1 MSRHRNLKQ
10 FIEDEDEYDDFDPMD
25 DDEASEDFYIAEV
38 IGRYKK
44 LPREKILKAL
54 DDCDWDIGETVKL
67 LKQREGQGKGPGPGK
82 VGVKGKGLE
91 TKAVESPLP
100 VVGKGLSK
108 VEVEMKREKSAEEVK
123 SQPEESRN
131 YEVLNKD
138 YPDIYPAYTPR
149 PGKSKINLVVIGHVD
164 AGKSTLMGHLLHLLG
179 YIDKKTIAKYEKD
192 SKSIGKDSFH
202 FAWVLDA
209 SEEERTRGVTIDV
222 GCSYFSTPSK
232 SVTLLDAPGHKDF
245 IPNMISGAAQ
255 ADAAILVIDS
265 GIGEF
270 ESGFEGVGNFH
281 GQTKEHSHLARALGI
296 TYLIVAVNKLDVINW
311 DQARFIQIKSLLEP
325 FLKKSGFKDV
335 FFIPISG
342 LNGDNLTT
350 KSGSSLLNWYTGASL
365 VDLIDQIPLP
375 GRTYTKPLRMCIMD
389 SYKLSHGN
397 IIGQVFSGKIEG
409 GQLKINDKILIAPC
423 GVSAVVKHIEI
434 EGSLA
439 DHAVAGESVSVS
451 VKDTAGDFLLVN
463 PGDVV
468 SAFGYSVPL
477 VKKFRAKVFTFDILF
492 PITKGLRL
500 VMFVQSLKVVVWVN
514 KLHEHLDSVTGKVLK
529 ANPRC
534 LTSNMTGVVEIETE
548 FKICL
553 ERFACY
559 KSLGRVLFRDRS
571 ETVMAGMVLELLE

>member
-10 FIEDEDEYDDFDPMD
+10 FIEDEDEYDDFDPME
-25 DDEASEDFYIAEV
+25 DDEASEDFYIAQV
-38 IGRYKK
+38 ISRYKK

-54 DDCDWDIGETVKL
+54 DDSDWDINQTINL
-67 LKQREGQGKGPGPGK
+67 LKHREAQSKQPGK
-82 VGVKGKGLE
+82 VAAGKQGSQP
-91 TKAVESPLP
+91 KPVQSPLL
-100 VVGKGLSK
+100 VVPKQVNQPEPEIK
-108 VEVEMKREKSAEEVK
+108 KEKSVEESK
-123 SQPEESRN
+123 SQPEESKTH
-131 YEVLNKD
+131 EKLNKD
-138 YPDIYPAYTPR
+138 YPDTSPAYNPN

-179 YIDKKTIAKYEKD
+179 YIDKKTITKYEKD

-222 GCSYFSTPSK
+222 GCSYFSTATK
-232 SVTLLDAPGHKDF
+232 NVTLLDAPGHKDF

-270 ESGFEGVGNFH
+270 ESGFQGAGNFH
-281 GQTKEHSHLARALGI
+281 GQTKEHSYLARALGV
-296 TYLIVAVNKLDVINW
+296 TYLIVAINKLDVIKW
-311 DQARFIQIKSLLEP
+311 DHERFMQIKSQLEP
-325 FLKKSGFKDV
+325 FLKKAGFKDIL
-335 FFIPISG
+335 FIPISG

-350 KSGSSLLNWYTGASL
+350 RSGSTLLNWYTGASL

-375 GRTYTKPLRMCIMD
+375 ARNYTKPLRMCIMD
-389 SYKLSHGN
+389 SYKLNHGN

-409 GQLKINDKILIAPC
+409 GQMKINDKILISPC
-423 GVSAVVKHIEI
+423 GVTGVVKHIEI

-451 VKDTAGDFLLVN
+451 VKDTVGDFLLVN

-468 SAFGYSVPL
+468 SAFGYPVPL

-500 VMFVQSLKVVVWVN
+500 VMFVQSLKVVIWVN
-514 KLHEHLDSVTGKVLK
+514 KLHEQLDSVTGKVLK
-529 ANPRC
+529 SNPRC

-553 ERFACY
+553 ERFGCY